1 MEEHD
6 QIDASLQEN
15 LLSFR
20 IDTLT
25 ILVYLCLG
33 FGVLWFAMLLT
44 QVTSNAGD
52 YTRSGPPWVLFAV
65 GTGMAFMGL
74 RYNKIRLARSA
85 FFFSIVGTPT
95 ISLFLLPGTTQFM
108 SYSLVLAVI
117 IAGILYSP
125 RAPFTVVALVVVIFL
140 MVGMASATN
149 FTNHYGS
156 ITQFIT
162 TFTPPS
168 VTLLLAALTSWLATR
183 DLVATVE
190 WAMESHRLAERR
202 AERLRVSE
210 ARVARTLLELE
221 GAYEMQSRL
230 NSQLQVLNK
239 ELEVARTAADEANT
253 LKTRFLANMS
263 HELRTPLNAIINMT
277 EFIDWFGPLN
287 SQQKSYQDQVRGAGE
302 HLLHLINDILDLSK
316 IEAGR
321 IELQFGQVDCGDI
334 AQEVLE
340 TVRPLAESKGLQIAY
355 HHADGTGLAWAD
367 SKAIKQ
373 IVLNLLSNAIKF
385 TETGQIRV
393 ALEFSATTVNIS
405 VHDTGIGIAREQQQF
420 IWESFRQIQ
429 SADDREY
436 EGTGLGMSITKQL
449 VDLHG
454 GNITVESE
462 LGQGTQFQVCLPT
475 KAAWEQRHKSYVKST
490 SNQTILVVDD
500 NPNTVAEFGQQ
511 LQATNWSIVSC
522 LDSREALAIYQQ
534 EEPAIVVLD
543 ATLAFVSAH
552 SLIDAIVASNPDQAL
567 VIITPT
573 NDYSVGLDAWP
584 SITRP
589 WPHALDD
596 FLHQTLTQ
604 AQQQQQLASQP

>member
-1 MEEHD
+1 MRALENALR
-6 QIDASLQEN
+6 QSLHLQAN
-15 LLSFR
+15 LQH
-20 IDTLT
+20 
-25 ILVYLCLG
+25 LVDERT
-33 FGVLWFAMLLT
+33 A
-44 QVTSNAGD
+44 Q
-52 YTRSGPPWVLFAV
+52 
-65 GTGMAFMGL
+65 
-74 RYNKIRLARSA
+74 
-85 FFFSIVGTPT
+85 
-95 ISLFLLPGTTQFM
+95 
-108 SYSLVLAVI
+108 
-117 IAGILYSP
+117 
-125 RAPFTVVALVVVIFL
+125 
-140 MVGMASATN
+140 
-149 FTNHYGS
+149 
-156 ITQFIT
+156 
-162 TFTPPS
+162 
-168 VTLLLAALTSWLATR
+168 LATS
-183 DLVATVE
+183 VQEAKS
-190 WAMESHRLAERR
+190 AQRLAEQ
-202 AERLRVSE
+202 ANLRK
-210 ARVARTLLELE
+210 
-221 GAYEMQSRL
+221 
-230 NSQLQVLNK
+230 SQ
-239 ELEVARTAADEANT
+239 
-253 LKTRFLANMS
+253 FLATMS

>member
-1 MEEHD
+1 MDLNEFESVRKLRKTAFKYCCGISFGLALYLFLVDLFYFNEIYYFALILSITYFYMLNKHKD
-6 QIDASLQEN
+6 QYVFKGFVVN
-15 LLSFR
+15 LLGLSF
-20 IDTLT
+20 IFSSTNPEKINGLFTFYSILLLIPILMVGLIAGSKNLLFFGFLEILISITLFYIYDTSIAYET
-25 ILVYLCLG
+25 Y
-33 FGVLWFAMLLT
+33 
-44 QVTSNAGD
+44 
-52 YTRSGPPWVLFAV
+52 
-65 GTGMAFMGL
+65 
-74 RYNKIRLARSA
+74 YN
-85 FFFSIVGTPT
+85 F
-95 ISLFLLPGTTQFM
+95 LFLLISTFLLWFLVRALENALRQ
-108 SYSLVLAVI
+108 SLHLQAN
-117 IAGILYSP
+117 LQH
-125 RAPFTVVALVVVIFL
+125 LVDERT
-140 MVGMASATN
+140 A
-149 FTNHYGS
+149 
-156 ITQFIT
+156 Q
-162 TFTPPS
+162 
-168 VTLLLAALTSWLATR
+168 LATS
-183 DLVATVE
+183 VQEAKS
-190 WAMESHRLAERR
+190 AQRLAEQ
-202 AERLRVSE
+202 ANLRK
-210 ARVARTLLELE
+210 
-221 GAYEMQSRL
+221 
-230 NSQLQVLNK
+230 SQ
-239 ELEVARTAADEANT
+239 
-253 LKTRFLANMS
+253 FLATMS

-321 IELQFGQVDCGDI
+321 VELQFGQVDCGDI

-340 TVRPLAESKGLQIAY
+340 TVRPLAESKGLQLAY
-355 HHADGTGLAWAD
+355 HHADGAGLAWAD

-393 ALEFSATTVNIS
+393 ALEFSATTVNIL
-405 VHDTGIGIAREQQQF
+405 VHDTGIGIALEQQHF

-454 GNITVESE
+454 GDITVESE

-475 KAAWEQRHKSYVKST
+475 KAAWEQRHTSYVKST

-522 LDSREALAIYQQ
+522 LDSREALAIYQREQ
-534 EEPAIVVLD
+534 PAIVVLD

-567 VIITPT
+567 LIITPT

-589 WPHALDD
+589 WPHALED

-604 AQQQQQLASQP
+604 AQQQQQLTSQP

>member
-1 MEEHD
+1 MDLNEFESVRRLRKTAFKYCCG
-6 QIDASLQEN
+6 ISLGVSIF
-15 LLSFR
+15 LLF
-20 IDTLT
+20 INIIFYDTF
-25 ILVYLCLG
+25 IWYL
-33 FGVLWFAMLLT
+33 ALLT
-44 QVTSNAGD
+44 TVYSALIF
-52 YTRSGPPWVLFAV
+52 LFEDKFLIKGLIV
-65 GTGMAFMGL
+65 NLMGL
-74 RYNKIRLARSA
+74 FYILFSNFPETAINVVENYNVLLLIPLSM
-85 FFFSIVGTPT
+85 VGLISGSFYMLVFGFIEAT
-95 ISLFLLPGTTQFM
+95 IIFVNLFIINLPD
-108 SYSLVLAVI
+108 YH
-117 IAGILYSP
+117 
-125 RAPFTVVALVVVIFL
+125 VVASNMLITGIAFLVIWFL
-140 MVGMASATN
+140 VRSLEN
-149 FTNHYGS
+149 
-156 ITQFIT
+156 
-162 TFTPPS
+162 
-168 VTLLLAALTSWLATR
+168 ALRQSLHLQANLQDLVDERTAQLATSVQEAKSAQR
-183 DLVATVE
+183 I
-190 WAMESHRLAERR
+190 AEQ
-202 AERLRVSE
+202 ANLRK
-210 ARVARTLLELE
+210 
-221 GAYEMQSRL
+221 
-230 NSQLQVLNK
+230 SQ
-239 ELEVARTAADEANT
+239 
-253 LKTRFLANMS
+253 FLATMS

-321 IELQFGQVDCGDI
+321 VELQFGQVDCGDI

-340 TVRPLAESKGLQIAY
+340 TVRPLAESKGLQVSY

-405 VHDTGIGIAREQQQF
+405 VHDTGIGIALEQQQF

-454 GNITVESE
+454 GDITVESE

-475 KAAWEQRHKSYVKST
+475 KTAWEQRHKSYVKST
-490 SNQTILVVDD
+490 SDHTILVVDD

-511 LQATNWSIVSC
+511 LDATTWSIVSC

-534 EEPAIVVLD
+534 QHPAIVVLD

-552 SLIDAIVASNPDQAL
+552 SLIAAILAINPDQAL
-567 VIITPT
+567 LIVTPT
-573 NDYSVGLDAWP
+573 NDYNVGLEAWP

-589 WPHALDD
+589 WPQALDAV
-596 FLHQTLTQ
+596 LHQTLTLT
-604 AQQQQQLASQP
+604 QQQQQLASLP

>member
-1 MEEHD
+1 MYNCCAFGWRILILSHD
-6 QIDASLQEN
+6 LPATASALCQH
-15 LLSFR
+15 LVDRGCRTRSFLMDLNEFESVR
-20 IDTLT
+20 KLRKTAFKYCCGIALGLT
-25 ILVYLCLG
+25 IYSILFVI
-33 FGVLWFAMLLT
+33 FAYDEINYEVIAMAILYIIML
-44 QVTSNAGD
+44 
-52 YTRSGPPWVLFAV
+52 
-65 GTGMAFMGL
+65 
-74 RYNKIRLARSA
+74 
-85 FFFSIVGTPT
+85 FFFSERYSFKGIVLSITGFLYVIYVAGDGDRLNGLISDHT
-95 ISLFLLPGTTQFM
+95 ILFLLPIIMVGLISGSFRM
-108 SYSLVLAVI
+108 ILSGFFNIGLVFIFFYIYQAEIRSITYYNLLFLSI
-117 IAGILYSP
+117 
-125 RAPFTVVALVVVIFL
+125 VIFL
-140 MVGMASATN
+140 LW
-149 FTNHYGS
+149 
-156 ITQFIT
+156 
-162 TFTPPS
+162 
-168 VTLLLAALTSWLATR
+168 LLVRALENALRQSLHLQANLQHLVDERTAQLATS
-183 DLVATVE
+183 VQEAKS
-190 WAMESHRLAERR
+190 AQRLAEQ
-202 AERLRVSE
+202 ANLRK
-210 ARVARTLLELE
+210 
-221 GAYEMQSRL
+221 
-230 NSQLQVLNK
+230 SQ
-239 ELEVARTAADEANT
+239 
-253 LKTRFLANMS
+253 FLATMS